1 MLTPFWDTHKASEL
15 LEVDEE
21 SGRAKELKPKA
32 LWESRKEYSDFPLC
46 VFCKHIYQ
54 LRSKRLAA
62 PFWQYKRNMNA
73 RKKYEEVKRMMKEWC
88 NKQCNEMVDEF
99 DKLCLKNK

>member
-32 LWESRKEYSDFPLC
+32 LWESRKENQDFPLC
-46 VFCKHIYQ
+46 VFASTSTNLDQ
-54 LRSKRLAA
+54 R
-62 PFWQYKRNMNA
+62 
-73 RKKYEEVKRMMKEWC
+73 
-88 NKQCNEMVDEF
+88 D
-99 DKLCLKNK
+99 